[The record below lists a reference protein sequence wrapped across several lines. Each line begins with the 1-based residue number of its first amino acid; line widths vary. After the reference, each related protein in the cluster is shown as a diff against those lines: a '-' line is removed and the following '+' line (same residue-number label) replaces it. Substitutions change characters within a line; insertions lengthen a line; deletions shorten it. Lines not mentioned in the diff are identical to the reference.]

1 MVVLNSLPKAG
12 FALLIL
18 RDPLGRNKPE
28 SSFGRVQ
35 AQQAL
40 YVGTAEFVIM
50 WDWKNSST
58 SKPGGC
64 WRSRVVLLDDF
75 AVG

>member
-1 MVVLNSLPKAG
+1 MVVLNSVPKAG

-18 RDPLGRNKPE
+18 RDPLGRYKPE
-28 SSFGRVQ
+28 SRFGPVQ

-50 WDWKNSST
+50 WDWKNTST
-58 SKPGGC
+58 SK
-64 WRSRVVLLDDF
+64 LEE
-75 AVG
+75 

>member
-1 MVVLNSLPKAG
+1 MVVLNSVPKAR
-12 FALLIL
+12 FAQLIL

-28 SSFGRVQ
+28 SSFGPVQ

-40 YVGTAEFVIM
+40 YVGTAELVIL
-50 WDWKNSST
+50 WDWNNSCT

-64 WRSRVVLLDDF
+64 WSRAVLLDDF
-75 AVG
+75 AGG